1 MDRIKSALF
10 LDFDSIFGGLY
21 SQDPQSACDFA
32 ENSSKWLA
40 ALSTCRLP
48 EGAHRRDLLIRRV
61 YLNPRGGVKD
71 EERGKKGWLS
81 FQNFGPKLIQS
92 GFEVMSCFSLTNRK
106 NAADIHIVIDVL
118 QSLNR
123 MTLYDEFIIASSDSD
138 FTPLLQYLRA
148 NGRRTIIISSKQTA
162 PAYHNASDALI
173 NAADLVDIPTNAPQN
188 ENKSSPVSPPNKA
201 QKAEEESLAKNE
213 SVSATEPPNK
223 APSAETQSEPKESN
237 GKTVAENKSIL
248 ADEPPIKSSATD
260 AQSKVLE
267 TARKLIANNKNATA
281 LSDISRELR
290 NQFGPAIDQSPSKW
304 FGHKTLA
311 EFLLQNFDNLKQDG
325 NLVWIAGKS
334 QNPKNPAKDLP
345 ETDSKRS
352 AENLP
357 KIVAQICQ
365 ITDLPRLSADYW
377 AETLK
382 MLACYA
388 ESQSHEHEF
397 KMSECTLW
405 VRNQLKEKE
414 ISVSRKSIDR
424 IIKWAKHG
432 GVKLSVD
439 PLPTADQ
446 IREAVIQN
454 AVVRASESNLNL
466 TPEGQKEL
474 RNWLQGDGNPG

>member
-1 MDRIKSALF
+1 M
-10 LDFDSIFGGLY
+10 
-21 SQDPQSACDFA
+21 
-32 ENSSKWLA
+32 
-40 ALSTCRLP
+40 
-48 EGAHRRDLLIRRV
+48 
-61 YLNPRGGVKD
+61 
-71 EERGKKGWLS
+71 
-81 FQNFGPKLIQS
+81 
-92 GFEVMSCFSLTNRK
+92 
-106 NAADIHIVIDVL
+106 
-118 QSLNR
+118 
-123 MTLYDEFIIASSDSD
+123 
-138 FTPLLQYLRA
+138 RA
-148 NGRRTIIISSKQTA
+148 
-162 PAYHNASDALI
+162 
-173 NAADLVDIPTNAPQN
+173 QN
-188 ENKSSPVSPPNKA
+188 ENKSSPVSPQNKA
-201 QKAEEESLAKNE
+201 QKAAEESPAKNE
-213 SVSATEPPNK
+213 SASAT
-223 APSAETQSEPKESN
+223 
-237 GKTVAENKSIL
+237 
-248 ADEPPIKSSATD
+248 EPPIKSSATD

-281 LSDISRELR
+281 LSDVSKELR

-311 EFLLQNFDNLKQDG
+311 KFLLLNFDNLKQDG
-325 NLVWIAGKS
+325 NLIWIADKS

-345 ETDSKRS
+345 ETAPKSS

-365 ITDLPRLSADYW
+365 ITDLPRLSADHW

-382 MLACYA
+382 ILASYA

-454 AVVRASESNLNL
+454 AVTRASESNLDL